1 MSDMDSDRVDFRKG
15 IQKKTILKEENTF
28 CIQRACYIFILM
40 GKGLK
45 LEELKVYQVAMEIGQ
60 LVWDIVDKWDYFP
73 KKTLGGQFVKAADSI
88 ALNISEGYG
97 RFHYKE
103 NKNFCYYSR
112 GSAKETLTVTIK
124 AKVRN
129 LVTEEDFNLLTQKLG
144 NYFRLI
150 FGYIGSIG
158 TQGNE

>member
-1 MSDMDSDRVDFRKG
+1 
-15 IQKKTILKEENTF
+15 
-28 CIQRACYIFILM
+28 M

-45 LEELKVYQVAMEIGQ
+45 LEKPRVYQVAMEIGQ
-60 LVWDIVDKWDYFP
+60 LVWDIVDRWDYFP
-73 KKTLGGQFVKAADSI
+73 KKTLGGQFVEAADSI

-112 GSAKETLTVTIK
+112 GSAKETLAVTLK
-124 AKVRN
+124 AKTRN
-129 LVTEEDFNLLTQKLG
+129 LLTEEDFNILSQKLDD
-144 NYFRLI
+144 YFRLM

-158 TQGNE
+158 TQESDW